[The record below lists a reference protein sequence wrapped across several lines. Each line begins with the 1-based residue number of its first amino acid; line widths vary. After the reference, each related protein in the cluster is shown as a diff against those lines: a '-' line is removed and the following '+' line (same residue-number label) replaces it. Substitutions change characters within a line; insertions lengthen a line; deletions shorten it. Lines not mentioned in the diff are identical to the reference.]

1 MSLIR
6 ILLLL
11 SLLSPLVWSA
21 ATDDGRGIDPN
32 GRPATASA
40 SACDEGSGL
49 DPHGGCRP
57 GNTLDA
63 GVRIDPE
70 G

>member
-6 ILLLL
+6 LLILL
-11 SLLSPLVWSA
+11 SLLSPLSWR
-21 ATDDGRGIDPN
+21 ATTDEGVGIDPF
-32 GRPATASA
+32 GRTTA

-57 GNTLDA
+57 GNALD
-63 GVRIDPE
+63 GCPGMDPN

>member
-6 ILLLL
+6 LLILVA
-11 SLLSPLVWSA
+11 LLSPMAWRVV
-21 ATDDGRGIDPN
+21 TDEGVGIDPF
-32 GRPATASA
+32 GRPQAAA
-40 SACDEGSGL
+40 GCDDGNGL

-57 GNTLDA
+57 GHALD
-63 GVRIDPE
+63 GGPIMDPN